1 MPKNNATSPRPLERQ
16 FPKEI
21 KEVATRTADA
31 TPSKEDVLEAVKT
44 LIRWAGDDP
53 SREGLID
60 TPDRVYRAYQEF
72 FAGYRKDPFSILDK
86 TFSLDKDYTEP
97 VILKKIPFS
106 SHCEHHI
113 LPIVGH
119 VDIAYLPAKR
129 VVGLSK
135 LGRVVQVF
143 AQRLQTQENMTVQI
157 GKALEEGLA
166 PHGVAVHIHAIH
178 QCMSIRGLKGQDIN
192 TITKYYGG
200 VYKESSDAREEIKKS
215 LS

>member
-1 MPKNNATSPRPLERQ
+1 MTKNNSTTSPVK
-16 FPKEI
+16 FPQKRN
-21 KEVATRTADA
+21 TS
-31 TPSKEDVLEAVKT
+31 PSKEEVLEAVRT
-44 LIRWAGDDP
+44 LIKWAGDDP
-53 SREGLID
+53 TREGLID
-60 TPDRVYRAYQEF
+60 TPERVYRAYKEF
-72 FAGYRKDPFSILDK
+72 FSGYGQDPFTILDK
-86 TFSLDKDYTEP
+86 TFALDHDYTEP

-157 GKALEEGLA
+157 GKALEKGLS
-166 PHGVAVHIHAIH
+166 PHGVAIHISAVH
-178 QCMSIRGLKGQDIN
+178 QCMSLRGLKGQDIW

-200 VYKESSDAREEIKKS
+200 VYKESNDARKEIKKS